1 MSNNDNII
9 NKVIRDNFKITD
21 DGNGTAKE
29 EINSIGNDNDN
40 DKSFN
45 RLQNLQLLV
54 QKHSGLKELCKLI
67 LSKYY

>member
-9 NKVIRDNFKITD
+9 NKVIRDNFKIND
-21 DGNGTAKE
+21 DGNGTPKE
-29 EINSIGNDNDN
+29 DINSIDNDS

-45 RLQNLQLLV
+45 RLQNLQLLI

-67 LSKYY
+67 LSK

>member
-21 DGNGTAKE
+21 DGNSTPKE
-29 EINSIGNDNDN
+29 DINSIDNDN

-45 RLQNLQLLV
+45 RLQNLQLLI

-67 LSKYY
+67 LSK

>member
-21 DGNGTAKE
+21 DSNGTAKE
-29 EINSIGNDNDN
+29 EINSIGNDN

-67 LSKYY
+67 LSK

>member
-21 DGNGTAKE
+21 DGNGTPKE
-29 EINSIGNDNDN
+29 EINSIDNNN

>member
-21 DGNGTAKE
+21 DGNGTPKE
-29 EINSIGNDNDN
+29 EINSIDNNN

-45 RLQNLQLLV
+45 RLQNLQLLI

-67 LSKYY
+67 LSK